1 MKDLIKK
8 ILKEGDFDWVGDIS
22 SFNPFYNDFVV
33 VDFDVKL
40 TTADVDGLL
49 GLVNSAGVSLDD
61 YAHTVKQLI
70 KYSPG
75 GYVRVYNNDFSQKKM
90 SYGSSPILFNRM
102 SAGFDYKQ
110 YKFSEL
116 FGDGG
121 NKSINESYFNSDKL
135 YNKSYI
141 DSVTKNADRNI
152 KRIVNNL
159 EVVKCKDKDNNTSD
173 CVRIPEVVFVYINGR
188 Y

>member
-1 MKDLIKK
+1 MRNLIKK
-8 ILKEGDFDWVGDIS
+8 ILRESDFDWVES
-22 SFNPFYNDFVV
+22 VRTNPFYNDFVV
-33 VDFDVKL
+33 VNFDVKL
-40 TTADVDGLL
+40 TTSDVDRLL
-49 GLVNSAGVSLDD
+49 GLVNSAGISLDD
-61 YAHTVKQLI
+61 YPHAAKKLI

-75 GYVRVYNNDFSQKKM
+75 GYVRVYNNTITGIKEFG
-90 SYGSSPILFNRM
+90 YGSSPAIFNRM
-102 SAGFDYKQ
+102 STGFDYEQ

-121 NKSINESYFNSDKL
+121 NKSINESYFNSNKL

-152 KRIVNNL
+152 KRIVKNL
-159 EVVKCKDKDNNTSD
+159 EIINCIDKNNNPTQCVK
-173 CVRIPEVVFVYINGR
+173 IPEVLFIYISGR

>member
-8 ILKEGDFDWVGDIS
+8 ILKEGDFDWVEDVIK
-22 SFNPFYNDFVV
+22 NPFYDDFVV
-33 VDFDVKL
+33 IDFDVKL
-40 TTADVDGLL
+40 TPADADKLL
-49 GLVNSAGVSLDD
+49 GLVNGANIDCGD
-61 YAHTVKQLI
+61 YPHVIKMII

-75 GYVRVYNNDFSQKKM
+75 GYIRVYNNHNLDKEFG
-90 SYGSSPILFNRM
+90 YGSNSTVFDNVTY
-102 SAGFDYKQ
+102 GGDDYKK

-116 FGDGG
+116 FGDRG
-121 NKSINESYFNSDKL
+121 NESINESYFNSDKL

-152 KRIVNNL
+152 KRIVKNL
-159 EVVKCKDKDNNTSD
+159 EVIKCKDKNNNSTE

>member
-75 GYVRVYNNDFSQKKM
+75 GYVRVYNNDVCRF
-90 SYGSSPILFNRM
+90 
-102 SAGFDYKQ
+102 
-110 YKFSEL
+110 
-116 FGDGG
+116 
-121 NKSINESYFNSDKL
+121 
-135 YNKSYI
+135 
-141 DSVTKNADRNI
+141 
-152 KRIVNNL
+152 
-159 EVVKCKDKDNNTSD
+159 
-173 CVRIPEVVFVYINGR
+173 
-188 Y
+188 

>member
-1 MKDLIKK
+1 MKNLIKS
-8 ILKEGDFDWVGDIS
+8 IL
-22 SFNPFYNDFVV
+22 
-33 VDFDVKL
+33 
-40 TTADVDGLL
+40 
-49 GLVNSAGVSLDD
+49 
-61 YAHTVKQLI
+61 
-70 KYSPG
+70 
-75 GYVRVYNNDFSQKKM
+75 R
-90 SYGSSPILFNRM
+90 
-102 SAGFDYKQ
+102 
-110 YKFSEL
+110 
-116 FGDGG
+116 
-121 NKSINESYFNSDKL
+121 ESYFNSNKL

>member
-8 ILKEGDFDWVGDIS
+8 ILKEGDFDWVEDVRT
-22 SFNPFYNDFVV
+22 NPFYDDYVV

-40 TTADVDGLL
+40 TTSDVDMLL
-49 GLVNSAGVSLDD
+49 GLVNSAGISLDD

-75 GYVRVYNNDFSQKKM
+75 GYIRVYDTAFSEKKFG
-90 SYGSSPILFNRM
+90 YGSSPVLFNRM

-116 FGDGG
+116 FGDWG
-121 NKSINESYFNSDKL
+121 NKSINESYFDSNKL

-152 KRIVNNL
+152 KRIINNL
-159 EVVKCKDKDNNTSD
+159 EVVKCKDKNNNSTE

>member
-49 GLVNSAGVSLDD
+49 GLVYSAGISFND
-61 YAHTVKQLI
+61 YEHTVKQLI

-75 GYVRVYNNDFSQKKM
+75 GYVRVYNNDFSQKEM
-90 SYGSSPILFNRM
+90 GYGSSPILFNRM

-121 NKSINESYFNSDKL
+121 NKSINESYFNSNKL
-135 YNKSYI
+135 YSKKYI
-141 DSVTKNADRNI
+141 EDVTRASDRNI
-152 KRIVNNL
+152 KRIVKNLDVIKCLNKNNNPT
-159 EVVKCKDKDNNTSD
+159 E
-173 CVRIPEVVFVYINGR
+173 CVRIPEVLFVYINGR